1 MIDSC
6 QSRSLLYMYL
16 LYHKFIYYLLLLSVV
31 IFALHITI
39 KYIRSEPMQLLH
51 IERDLYVY
59 HFCGNILWLHWLHT
73 NYYIIYYYYIL

>member
-39 KYIRSEPMQLLH
+39 KNIRSEPMQLLH

-59 HFCGNILWLHWLHT
+59 HFCGNILWLHT